1 MRPVILILSLFQYFK
16 AARNPGLGASLVWV
30 GLVLIFFGPTAV
42 HAASS
47 NVEALPVAPPLYASQ
62 EMNAVEALPVAPIL
76 HVSRETEALS
86 AEPTLHA
93 QKLLPDGEA
102 IPPRSKEKKPT
113 GEDALDPRLLD
124 DAAPTGDPFADPFS
138 DEVYEEDPFEK
149 KEPDIR
155 PLSDPFEGFNRSM
168 YTFNDTV
175 YEYALRP
182 VAEVYRDYVNEEFRI
197 ALRNLYNVFLAPA
210 KFVSCVVQL
219 KFKKAGVVLVRT
231 VINVPL
237 GWGGMLDVAGQEYG
251 IVEVDEDFGQALG
264 YWYVPPGPYVM
275 LPFLG
280 PSTARDTVG
289 TVVDT
294 LLNPLFWLIPNA
306 EVGTPVTAGRAIN
319 DTSFIIE
326 DKKALDESAID
337 PYESVRDFYHQIREK
352 KIRE

>member
-1 MRPVILILSLFQYFK
+1 MAL
-16 AARNPGLGASLVWV
+16 AALLLGPLPLHASL
-30 GLVLIFFGPTAV
+30 
-42 HAASS
+42 
-47 NVEALPVAPPLYASQ
+47 NKVEALPVAP
-62 EMNAVEALPVAPIL
+62 
-76 HVSRETEALS
+76 ALS
-86 AEPTLHA
+86 AFQQLNEVESLPLAPPLDASKKVKAWDQERIPHA

-102 IPPRSKEKKPT
+102 IPPASKEKEPS
-113 GEDALDPRLLD
+113 GEEEALDPRLLD
-124 DAAPTGDPFADPFS
+124 DAVPTGDPFSDPFG

-149 KEPDIR
+149 KQPDIP
-155 PLSDPFEGFNRSM
+155 PLSDPFEGFNRSV

-219 KFKKAGVVLVRT
+219 KFKKAGIVLVRT
-231 VINVPL
+231 VMNVPL

-251 IVEVDEDFGQALG
+251 IVEVDEDFSQALG
-264 YWYVPPGPYVM
+264 YWYIPSGPYIM

-289 TVVDT
+289 TVVDSV
-294 LLNPLFWLIPNA
+294 LNPLFWLITSGT
-306 EVGTPVTAGRAIN
+306 VGAGVTSGKVIN
-319 DTSFIIE
+319 ETSFFID

-337 PYESVRDFYHQIREK
+337 PYVSVRDFYHQIREK

>member
-1 MRPVILILSLFQYFK
+1 MSEKR
-16 AARNPGLGASLVWV
+16 
-30 GLVLIFFGPTAV
+30 T
-42 HAASS
+42 
-47 NVEALPVAPPLYASQ
+47 PL
-62 EMNAVEALPVAPIL
+62 
-76 HVSRETEALS
+76 
-86 AEPTLHA
+86 A

-102 IPPRSKEKKPT
+102 IPPAKKTRKPKG
-113 GEDALDPRLLD
+113 GEPLDPRLLD
-124 DAAPTGDPFADPFS
+124 DDVPAGDPFSDPFG

-149 KEPDIR
+149 KQPDIP

-182 VAEVYRDYVNEEFRI
+182 VAEVYRDYLNEEFRI

-219 KFKKAGVVLVRT
+219 KFKKAGIVLVRT
-231 VINVPL
+231 VMNVPL

-251 IVEVDEDFGQALG
+251 IVDVDEDFGQALG
-264 YWYVPPGPYVM
+264 YWYVPPGPYIM

-294 LLNPLFWLIPNA
+294 LLNPLFWIIPDA
-306 EVGTPVTAGRAIN
+306 VTGAGVTSGKVVN
-319 DTSFIIE
+319 ETSFFID